1 MANYLGL
8 NYHKDLNSAITY
20 LEKILWNDYK
30 SGKSVYLSQKCQKQW
45 KEIHWIKWVLATC
58 LNYLCSV
65 FILGML

>member
-45 KEIHWIKWVLATC
+45 EEIHQVGTGYLP
-58 LNYLCSV
+58 NYLCSV